1 MNFSIRNPWVIAG
14 LLLMTVP
21 SIIMMSAYWS
31 ELMDAQACITAGQ
44 GFDYR
49 TGECIQGNTIF
60 VAFSERHP
68 LLVNSGILLSMA
80 GLIACLVG
88 LYRRK

>member
-1 MNFSIRNPWVIAG
+1 MNFSLRNPWILVGLVLMVI
-14 LLLMTVP
+14 P
-21 SIIMMSAYWS
+21 SIVMMSAYWS
-31 ELMDAQACITAGQ
+31 ELSDVQACMALEQ

-68 LLVNSGILLSMA
+68 LMVNSGMILSMI
-80 GLIACLVG
+80 GLLACMVG
-88 LYRRK
+88 LYKK